1 MTESNDDTRSGAAS
15 RDDRHVREATGGEP
29 VATQVV
35 VAVSDVLGTAADDLR
50 PIAEVLDADAL
61 NGLFDRDRG
70 ADVTVQFEYERC
82 SVVVDD
88 ETIAVEPPRHSL
100 SAE

>member
-1 MTESNDDTRSGAAS
+1 MTESNDETAHGAGS
-15 RDDRHVREATGGEP
+15 RESRHVREATGGEP

-61 NGLFDRDRG
+61 NDLFARNRG
-70 ADVTVQFEYERC
+70 TDVTVRFQYERC
-82 SVVVDD
+82 SVIVDD
-88 ETIAVEPPRHSL
+88 ETIAVEPPQHSL